1 MSDTNLIPDS
11 IDRKGS
17 YDSISVVIALVI
29 GLIFAAAVV
38 ASAIPLLEDGF
49 SSIFGLSGDNIG

>member
-1 MSDTNLIPDS
+1 MSDTNLISDS
-11 IDRKGS
+11 TDRKGS
-17 YDSISVVIALVI
+17 YDSISVVIAIVI

>member
-1 MSDTNLIPDS
+1 MSDTNLISDFT
-11 IDRKGS
+11 DRKGS
-17 YDSISVVIALVI
+17 YDSISVVIAIVI

>member
-1 MSDTNLIPDS
+1 MTYISQITDFT
-11 IDRKGS
+11 DRKGS
-17 YDSISVVIALVI
+17 YDSISVVIAIVI